1 MEVGVVVADETCM
14 RPPANRVL
22 ARLLVITV
30 LGAMLPL
37 IAAGAASAAKAKTI
51 KIADASIVEGDSG
64 TKSLSFK
71 VTWSGTKGGG
81 GSVSVGYATTAVTA
95 TAGSDYTAQTG
106 TVGLSNGSCRCGT
119 ISIPILGD
127 NLDEDTE
134 TFQVNL
140 SNPSGATVV
149 DAQAIGTIYDNEG
162 PPAVIVTDTSDDELT
177 GTMSISVLLTGP
189 SAGTVTMDYA
199 TTAGAATA
207 GADYTT
213 TIGSL
218 TFTSGQTS
226 KNVSVPITSDAI
238 DEDDET
244 FTLSVANVA
253 GAGVIAGTGIGTIVD
268 DDAEPDLSIANARV
282 TEGNSGAAIASF
294 AVTLSAASGREITV
308 DYTTA
313 DGTAVAGSDYTPTSG
328 TLTFGAGE
336 TSTSVDVPATGDTLY
351 EGNQTFTVS
360 LSSPSNA
367 GIADADAVGTI
378 TDDDP
383 KPSFSIDDVSVV
395 EGNAG
400 TATATFTASMSNPSA
415 AGASVQWA
423 TSDGSALA
431 GSDYEAGGATLTFS
445 AGDVSQTVH
454 VTIDGD
460 TVDESDET
468 FGVTLS
474 TPTGATIADAS
485 ATGTITD
492 DDKTPTALTL
502 KAKKTTKAVKAVG
515 VIEAASTGMKVKVT
529 LFKKQGGKYVKVLA
543 KTVTVK
549 TLGDRDADGMPDAA
563 FGASFKRPKKGT
575 YRFVAKYGGSA
586 QYLAC
591 GKKLNVKI

>member
-1 MEVGVVVADETCM
+1 
-14 RPPANRVL
+14 
-22 ARLLVITV
+22 
-30 LGAMLPL
+30 
-37 IAAGAASAAKAKTI
+37 
-51 KIADASIVEGDSG
+51 
-64 TKSLSFK
+64 
-71 VTWSGTKGGG
+71 
-81 GSVSVGYATTAVTA
+81 VSVGYATTAVTA